1 MNVDLFTVEELKRAQ
16 DIRST
21 SRDNLQFIQ
30 RVQDDILTDEVMA
43 RIDKA
48 TGQTNDRKYMA
59 YRIEY
64 VLGEV
69 Q

>member
-1 MNVDLFTVEELKRAQ
+1 MNIDLFTLEELKRAQ
-16 DIRST
+16 DFRAT

-48 TGQTNDRKYMA
+48 TGQANDRKYMA

-64 VLGEV
+64 LIGEA

>member
-16 DIRST
+16 DLRAT
-21 SRDNLQFIQ
+21 SRDNPQFIQ
-30 RVQDDILTDEVMA
+30 RVQDEILTDEAMA

-48 TGQTNDRKYMA
+48 TGQANDRKYMA

-64 VLGEV
+64 VIGV
-69 Q
+69 AQ